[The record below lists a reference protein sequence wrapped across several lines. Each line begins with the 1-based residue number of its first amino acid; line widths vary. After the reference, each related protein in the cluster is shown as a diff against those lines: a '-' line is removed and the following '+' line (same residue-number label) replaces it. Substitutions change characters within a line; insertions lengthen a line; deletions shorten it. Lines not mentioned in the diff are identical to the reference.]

1 MYVGEFVF
9 EANNADLIVTIR
21 NGDNHLYLGYAAQY
35 QQYFQHPFRLR
46 HTVVSVGDFN
56 GDHRLDVVISSFY
69 TSIIGVFLDFGN
81 ARFASQITFPAGSP
95 PSVITLGDFNDD
107 GRPDLAM
114 LLNGSADV
122 GIFLN
127 TC

>member
-1 MYVGEFVF
+1 MV
-9 EANNADLIVTIR
+9 A
-21 NGDNHLYLGYAAQY
+21 
-35 QQYFQHPFRLR
+35 
-46 HTVVSVGDFN
+46 DFN
-56 GDHRLDVVISSFY
+56 GDDRLDVVISSFY
-69 TSIIGVFLDFGN
+69 TSIIGVFLGFGN
-81 ARFASQITFPAGSP
+81 GSFASQITFPAGSSP
-95 PSVITLGDFNDD
+95 PGIVLGDFNGD